1 MVKNI
6 PQQDLLGVKWNTD
19 LGKPQFHVPVQ
30 KQHHDFIVP
39 VQRKSYIKALFKYIS
54 VNIKWVVVA

>member
-1 MVKNI
+1 MVKKKKSI

-30 KQHHDFIVP
+30 KQHHDFYSTRTKKVIH
-39 VQRKSYIKALFKYIS
+39 QWKH
-54 VNIKWVVVA
+54 